1 MTWSTFILML
11 AYSSAAY
18 DQPSQRRLNTYY
30 HASFYNCYYG
40 SFLCKLSESA
50 GMVAKIFVTS
60 SDWEALNNRSVIY
73 IQSPIAPSEDR
84 KIECLTSLIWSP
96 GGNSVEW
103 AEAMGV
109 VQSWDAKSQA
119 RVTALWREILYHGTG
134 GMLSHNFMS
143 RIATTLHL

>member
-1 MTWSTFILML
+1 
-11 AYSSAAY
+11 
-18 DQPSQRRLNTYY
+18 
-30 HASFYNCYYG
+30 
-40 SFLCKLSESA
+40 
-50 GMVAKIFVTS
+50 MVAKIFVTS

-73 IQSPIAPSEDR
+73 IQSPIAPSEHR

-134 GMLSHNFMS
+134 GMLSDKFMS

>member
-1 MTWSTFILML
+1 ML
-11 AYSSAAY
+11 AYASAAY
-18 DQPSQRRLNTYY
+18 DQQPQRKLNTYY

-40 SFLCKLSESA
+40 SFLCKLSKSA

-60 SDWEALNNRSVIY
+60 NDWEALNNRFVIY
-73 IQSPIAPSEDR
+73 IQSPIAPSEHR

-119 RVTALWREILYHGTG
+119 RVTALWSEIVYHG
-134 GMLSHNFMS
+134 
-143 RIATTLHL
+143 LHVPCRLPRWHVIS